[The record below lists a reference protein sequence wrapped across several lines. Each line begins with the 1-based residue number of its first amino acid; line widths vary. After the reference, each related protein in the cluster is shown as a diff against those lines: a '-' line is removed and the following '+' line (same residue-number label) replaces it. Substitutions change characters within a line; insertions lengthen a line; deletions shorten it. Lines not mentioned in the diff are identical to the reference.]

1 MTDQPAN
8 LFQLLSAQRPR
19 RRSRR
24 GAAVLAAPFQ
34 PWLRLLARLQ
44 IDREFQGKF
53 DPSDIAQQTMLEAY
67 RDLPKFRG
75 QSEPELLAWLRQIL
89 AHVLGHEIRRHRGT
103 QQRDLSREVSLEQ
116 SLAQSSL
123 RLGAILAEDGPSP
136 SQQAVAREQEV
147 RLAEVL
153 AEAAGRISRSDR
165 ATKSG
170 RTAARGNRPADG
182 KKRRGGANVVASC
195 AGPAPFRDR
204 RHAEPDIV
212 SGFKHR
218 NRLSSASAAVA
229 SVTPLPR

>member
-1 MTDQPAN
+1 MTDLPAN
-8 LFQLLSAQRPR
+8 LFQLLSAQRHGDEAAR
-19 RRSRR
+19 
-24 GAAVLAAPFQ
+24 AAVLAPFQ

-67 RDLPKFRG
+67 RDLPQFRG

-116 SLAQSSL
+116 SLVQSSL
-123 RLGAILAEDGPSP
+123 RLSAILADGGPSP

-153 AEAAGRISRSDR
+153 ARLPDEYREVIVLRNLEELPHEEIAQRMGRSVGAVRMLWLR
-165 ATKSG
+165 ALAQL
-170 RTAARGNRPADG
+170 RTEIGD
-182 KKRRGGANVVASC
+182 S
-195 AGPAPFRDR
+195 AGPT
-204 RHAEPDIV
+204 V
-212 SGFKHR
+212 VG
-218 NRLSSASAAVA
+218 
-229 SVTPLPR
+229 

>member
-1 MTDQPAN
+1 MTRLPAN
-8 LFQLLSAQRPR
+8 LPQLLSAQRDGDEAAR
-19 RRSRR
+19 
-24 GAAVLAAPFQ
+24 AAVLEPFQ

-44 IDREFQGKF
+44 IDAEFQGKF

-123 RLGAILAEDGPSP
+123 RLGAILADSGPSP

-153 AEAAGRISRSDR
+153 ARLPEEYREVIVLRNLEELPHEEIAQRMGRSVGAVRMLWLRALAELRSEIVDIS
-165 ATKSG
+165 
-170 RTAARGNRPADG
+170 
-182 KKRRGGANVVASC
+182 
-195 AGPAPFRDR
+195 GPT
-204 RHAEPDIV
+204 
-212 SGFKHR
+212 
-218 NRLSSASAAVA
+218 SSIDNF
-229 SVTPLPR
+229 

>member
-1 MTDQPAN
+1 MSDLSAN
-8 LFQLLSAQRPR
+8 LFQLLSAQRHGDEAAR
-19 RRSRR
+19 
-24 GAAVLAAPFQ
+24 AAVLAPFQ
-34 PWLRLLARLQ
+34 PWLRLLARLH

-123 RLGAILAEDGPSP
+123 RLGAILADNGPSP

-153 AEAAGRISRSDR
+153 GRLPNEYREVIVLRNLEELPHEEIARRMGRSVGAVRMLWLRALAEIRSEIVD
-165 ATKSG
+165 TSG
-170 RTAARGNRPADG
+170 PT
-182 KKRRGGANVVASC
+182 
-195 AGPAPFRDR
+195 
-204 RHAEPDIV
+204 
-212 SGFKHR
+212 
-218 NRLSSASAAVA
+218 SSSDY
-229 SVTPLPR
+229 S